1 MGTIFAAL
9 VSCTPTLAEE
19 FPGIADETLAKMKE
33 AVVQDFLDPESA
45 RFRGVVVAESGKVI
59 CGFVNAKN
67 SFGGYVG
74 FRPFDYSLYTGEA
87 KTYDP
92 PDKNDAFFKLTEI
105 VFKQIGC
112 EKALGAPLLDFFL

>member
-1 MGTIFAAL
+1 MVAAL
-9 VSCTPTLAEE
+9 VSSSTLAEE
-19 FPGIADETLAKMKE
+19 FPGVDDETSAAMKE
-33 AVVQDFLDPESA
+33 AVVKDFLDPESA
-45 RFRGVVVAESGKVI
+45 RFRGVVVAESGKVL

-92 PDKNDAFFKLTEI
+92 PEKNDAFFKLTEI

-112 EKALGAPLLDFFL
+112 EKALGAPLLNFFL